1 MNETHDFLGFQV
13 FANEKKLEKT
23 NFPLGK
29 IEFWMGSNCD
39 GFEILFF
46 PMKNLFFRNY
56 FHWEILTI

>member
-1 MNETHDFLGFQV
+1 MNEIFDFLGFQV

-23 NFPLGK
+23 NIPLGK

-39 GFEILFF
+39 DFEILFF

-56 FHWEILTI
+56 FH